1 MTGKSNHR
9 HGARPQRR
17 GNTRCRGLGCGF
29 ESVGKLQ
36 CSCPNRPCSR
46 TLEASKESAKK
57 KKKKE
62 RMWGN
67 SREKHVCDVKKSKC
81 GKQAG
86 SECSASNIAG
96 GENKGW
102 FKEHGWELKHTSS
115 GVGYCALVGR
125 YVPVAPLC
133 CQFWIVSE
141 RLVPSGRSNPA
152 LSTGTALQKKAAF
165 CRGMGTT
172 TMSQ

>member
-1 MTGKSNHR
+1 MRGHKGEGIR
-9 HGARPQRR
+9 GAGVWGVVLNQL
-17 GNTRCRGLGCGF
+17 GNC
-29 ESVGKLQ
+29 SVLAQIGHVQERWKLQ
-36 CSCPNRPCSR
+36 R
-46 TLEASKESAKK
+46 KVQK

-62 RMWGN
+62 RMGGN

-86 SECSASNIAG
+86 SECSASNTAG